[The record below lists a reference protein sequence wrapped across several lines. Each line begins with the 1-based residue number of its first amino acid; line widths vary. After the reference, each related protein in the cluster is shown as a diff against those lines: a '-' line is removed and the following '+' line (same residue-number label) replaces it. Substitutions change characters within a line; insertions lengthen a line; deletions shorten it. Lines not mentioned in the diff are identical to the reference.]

1 MRLQSKTLQNKE
13 NSVSSRADKAKELFE
28 NGYNCAQATLGAFSD
43 LIGLDFD
50 TAMKLSSS
58 FGGGMGK
65 LREVCGA
72 VSAMFMIA
80 GMLKGYSTPE
90 TGEIKAQHYKLIQ
103 DLAKKFKEENGSII
117 CAELLGMSNSPSPT
131 GEGAAA
137 GEGLPVGEKYYVPSA
152 RTEEYYKTRP
162 CSMLVYSAARII
174 EEELIYL
181 LER

>member
-1 MRLQSKTLQNKE
+1 M
-13 NSVSSRADKAKELFE
+13 SSRADKAKELFE

-43 LIGLDFD
+43 LIGLDFES
-50 TAMKLSSS
+50 AMKLSSS

-90 TGEIKAQHYKLIQ
+90 TGEIKAEHYKLIQ
-103 DLAKKFKEENGSII
+103 NLAQKFREKNGSII
-117 CAELLGMSNSPSPT
+117 CRELLNLQEREPT
-131 GEGAAA
+131 H
-137 GEGLPVGEKYYVPSA
+137 VPSV

-162 CSMLVYSAARII
+162 CSMLVYSAAKII
-174 EEELIYL
+174 EEELL
-181 LER
+181 QEQ

>member
-1 MRLQSKTLQNKE
+1 M
-13 NSVSSRADKAKELFE
+13 SSRADKAKELFE
-28 NGYNCAQATLGAFSD
+28 QGYNCAQSTLGAFSD
-43 LIGLDFD
+43 ILGLDFD

-103 DLAKKFKEENGSII
+103 DLAQKFREENGSII
-117 CAELLGMSNSPSPT
+117 CRELLN
-131 GEGAAA
+131 
-137 GEGLPVGEKYYVPSA
+137 LQEKEKTYVPSQ

-162 CSMLVYSAARII
+162 CSMLVYSAAKII
-174 EEELIYL
+174 EEELL
-181 LER
+181 QEK